1 MGYFEKPFLKVPNFF
16 SVPNH
21 TAAATDRR
29 MEKLWQ
35 IAGRELQDDPS
46 EDEPVGYIGNIE
58 RMGEEDE
65 EEEEEEEWGEGPDR
79 HKSGRGAEV
88 GQPRPMKRHRSKERT
103 PPRRSSGGP
112 PTGQRD
118 SEDDVRED
126 DDGEQ
131 EVIEIFSDDEDGR
144 SSLGRRSRGHGPI
157 VFSALPSS
165 ATSAGAGAVSD
176 AGEASRPFTTAIASA
191 ADRFF
196 GAGAPSPPRSP
207 FDPKSDGRQL
217 IRSDSTG
224 LSRIDLSG
232 RPGRNPSL
240 RPGSLSA
247 DWSGHRGVI
256 PLGAS
261 CDRRTTCGEEEKD
274 GKPSVEEMM
283 TTGDTWSESRGSE
296 EAALEARLSC
306 GNVGSGLP
314 GLKGASPVPVGK
326 AVPEAAIA
334 AMTISEFPIS
344 LECPMCLQPFAVV
357 ALFAC
362 GHGACWECA
371 FDWCG
376 RVSE

>member
-1 MGYFEKPFLKVPNFF
+1 
-16 SVPNH
+16 
-21 TAAATDRR
+21 
-29 MEKLWQ
+29 MEQLWR

-58 RMGEEDE
+58 RMRDDE
-65 EEEEEEEWGEGPDR
+65 EEEEEWVDDQDRQKSVRGGEM
-79 HKSGRGAEV
+79 
-88 GQPRPMKRHRSKERT
+88 GQPRPVKRHRSKERIL
-103 PPRRSSGGP
+103 PPRSSGGP
-112 PTGQRD
+112 SNGQRD
-118 SEDDVRED
+118 SEDDEQEGD
-126 DDGEQ
+126 DDEQ

-165 ATSAGAGAVSD
+165 ATSAGAGAGAVSD
-176 AGEASRPFTTAIASA
+176 AREASRPSTMTIPSA
-191 ADRFF
+191 GDRFF
-196 GAGAPSPPRSP
+196 RADAPSPPRSP
-207 FDPKSDGRQL
+207 FDPKSDSSGSRQL

-256 PLGAS
+256 PLGGS
-261 CDRRTTCGEEEKD
+261 CDRRTNCEEEEKD
-274 GKPSVEEMM
+274 GKPSVEEMI
-283 TTGDTWSESRGSE
+283 TGDTWGESRGSE
-296 EAALEARLSC
+296 EAAPEARLSC

-314 GLKGASPVPVGK
+314 GLKGASPVAVGK
-326 AVPEAAIA
+326 ALPEAAIA
-334 AMTISEFPIS
+334 AMTVSEFPIS

-376 RVSE
+376 RVSD